1 MPDLDL
7 GTFDGKTIDGV
18 RTKIT
23 KAGDSLSKAIVAN
36 GENVTHRTGTEVSIV
51 LRGHIGEV
59 AMVPDKDHED
69 RLVRREEIVTDTI
82 TFVDAGLVDDIVEDQ
97 KRRND
102 EHASRTSPAPSAA
115 HRLSTSAA
123 CTACSTSPCAT
134 GSIASR
140 GCRWGR

>member
-1 MPDLDL
+1 MPELDL

-82 TFVDAGLVDDIVEDQ
+82 TFVDAGLVDDIIEDQ

-102 EHASRTSPAPSAA
+102 EHADEVRRKREERAGVQ
-115 HRLSTSAA
+115 RLPVTESTEQLD
-123 CTACSTSPCAT
+123 PELE
-134 GSIASR
+134 GE
-140 GCRWGR
+140 GDGE

>member
-1 MPDLDL
+1 MPELDL

-97 KRRND
+97 KKRND
-102 EHASRTSPAPSAA
+102 EHADEVRRKREERAGVQ
-115 HRLSTSAA
+115 RLPVTESTDQLD
-123 CTACSTSPCAT
+123 PELEVE
-134 GSIASR
+134 GD
-140 GCRWGR
+140 GE

>member
-1 MPDLDL
+1 MPELDL

-82 TFVDAGLVDDIVEDQ
+82 TFVDAGLVDDIIEDQ

-102 EHASRTSPAPSAA
+102 EHADEVRRKREERAGVQ
-115 HRLSTSAA
+115 RLPVTESTEQLDSELE
-123 CTACSTSPCAT
+123 
-134 GSIASR
+134 GE
-140 GCRWGR
+140 GDGE

>member
-82 TFVDAGLVDDIVEDQ
+82 TFVDAGLVDDIIEDQ

-102 EHASRTSPAPSAA
+102 EHADEARRKREEKAGVQ
-115 HRLSTSAA
+115 RLPVTESTEQLD
-123 CTACSTSPCAT
+123 PELE
-134 GSIASR
+134 GE
-140 GCRWGR
+140 GDGE

>member
-102 EHASRTSPAPSAA
+102 EHADEVRRKREERAGVQ
-115 HRLSTSAA
+115 RLPVTESTEQLDSELE
-123 CTACSTSPCAT
+123 
-134 GSIASR
+134 GE
-140 GCRWGR
+140 GDGE

>member
-59 AMVPDKDHED
+59 AMVPDKDHAD

-102 EHASRTSPAPSAA
+102 EHADEVRRKREERAGVQHLPVTE
-115 HRLSTSAA
+115 STEQLDSELE
-123 CTACSTSPCAT
+123 
-134 GSIASR
+134 GE
-140 GCRWGR
+140 GDGE

>member
-1 MPDLDL
+1 
-7 GTFDGKTIDGV
+7 
-18 RTKIT
+18 
-23 KAGDSLSKAIVAN
+23 VAN

-102 EHASRTSPAPSAA
+102 EHADEVRRKREEQAGVQ
-115 HRLSTSAA
+115 RLPVTESTEQLD
-123 CTACSTSPCAT
+123 PELE
-134 GSIASR
+134 GE
-140 GCRWGR
+140 GDGE

>member
-102 EHASRTSPAPSAA
+102 EHADEVRRKREERAGVQ
-115 HRLSTSAA
+115 RLPVTESTEQLD
-123 CTACSTSPCAT
+123 PELE
-134 GSIASR
+134 GE
-140 GCRWGR
+140 GDGE

>member
-1 MPDLDL
+1 MFDSPSVDL

-36 GENVTHRTGTEVSIV
+36 GENATHRTGTEVSIV

-59 AMVPDKDHED
+59 AMVPDKEHED

-102 EHASRTSPAPSAA
+102 EHADELRRKREEKTGTQ
-115 HRLSTSAA
+115 RLPMTESSEELD
-123 CTACSTSPCAT
+123 PELE
-134 GSIASR
+134 GD
-140 GCRWGR
+140 GKEDGE

>member
-1 MPDLDL
+1 MSDVDL

-36 GENVTHRTGTEVSIV
+36 GENATHRTGTEVSIV

-59 AMVPDKDHED
+59 AMVPDKEHED

-102 EHASRTSPAPSAA
+102 EHADELRRKREEKAGTQ
-115 HRLSTSAA
+115 RLPMTE
-123 CTACSTSPCAT
+123 TTDELDPELE
-134 GSIASR
+134 GD
-140 GCRWGR
+140 GKEDGE

>member
-102 EHASRTSPAPSAA
+102 EHADEVRRKREEKAGVQ
-115 HRLSTSAA
+115 RLPVTESTDQLD
-123 CTACSTSPCAT
+123 PELEVE
-134 GSIASR
+134 GD
-140 GCRWGR
+140 GE

>member
-1 MPDLDL
+1 MPELDL
-7 GTFDGKTIDGV
+7 GTFDGKIIDGV

-23 KAGDSLSKAIVAN
+23 KAGDSLSKAIQAN
-36 GENVTHRTGTEVSIV
+36 GENAVHPTGTEVSIV

-102 EHASRTSPAPSAA
+102 EHADEVRRKREERAGVQ
-115 HRLSTSAA
+115 RLPVTESTEQLD
-123 CTACSTSPCAT
+123 PELE
-134 GSIASR
+134 GE
-140 GCRWGR
+140 GDGE

>member
-1 MPDLDL
+1 MPELDL

-102 EHASRTSPAPSAA
+102 EHADEVRRKREERAGVQ
-115 HRLSTSAA
+115 RLPVTESTEQLD
-123 CTACSTSPCAT
+123 PELE
-134 GSIASR
+134 GE
-140 GCRWGR
+140 GDGE

>member
-102 EHASRTSPAPSAA
+102 EHADEVRRKREEKAGVQ
-115 HRLSTSAA
+115 RLPVTESTEQLD
-123 CTACSTSPCAT
+123 PELE
-134 GSIASR
+134 GE
-140 GCRWGR
+140 GDGE